1 MANMTVEIKTSR
13 AITAQ
18 IIRHRSFNFQE
29 FSQRYSEVQEFEPIE
44 IRKQSDK
51 NRQSSTDI
59 FNPSIPMGN
68 EEYTQASELIDA
80 SIRLAK
86 WTYVRL
92 VESGVAK
99 EVARMVLPMTT
110 QSTIFMS
117 GTIRSWIHYIKLRT
131 KEDTQK
137 EHRLVAEAI
146 KDIFIQQLPILSE
159 ALDWTNETT

>member
-1 MANMTVEIKTSR
+1 
-13 AITAQ
+13 
-18 IIRHRSFNFQE
+18 
-29 FSQRYSEVQEFEPIE
+29 
-44 IRKQSDK
+44 
-51 NRQSSTDI
+51 
-59 FNPSIPMGN
+59 MGN